1 MLKLKYRKIIFLIL
15 IAILAGGSMVGY
27 SQSETNFW
35 LKTVELVIFQQMA
48 TILIYLTCFSWDLL
62 RSRSRN

>member
-15 IAILAGGSMVGY
+15 IAILAGGSMVTY

-48 TILIYLTCFSWDLL
+48 TILIYLTCFSWDFL
-62 RSRSRN
+62 RSR

>member
-35 LKTVELVIFQQMA
+35 LKTLELIIFQQMA

-62 RSRSRN
+62 RSR

>member
-15 IAILAGGSMVGY
+15 IAILAGGSMATY

-35 LKTVELVIFQQMA
+35 LKTIELVMFQQVA
-48 TILIYLTCFSWDLL
+48 TIVIYLTCFGWDLL
-62 RSRSRN
+62 RSR

>member
-1 MLKLKYRKIIFLIL
+1 MVKFKYRKIIFLII

-35 LKTVELVIFQQMA
+35 LKTVELIIFQQMA
-48 TILIYLTCFSWDLL
+48 IILIYLTCFSWDLL
-62 RSRSRN
+62 RSR